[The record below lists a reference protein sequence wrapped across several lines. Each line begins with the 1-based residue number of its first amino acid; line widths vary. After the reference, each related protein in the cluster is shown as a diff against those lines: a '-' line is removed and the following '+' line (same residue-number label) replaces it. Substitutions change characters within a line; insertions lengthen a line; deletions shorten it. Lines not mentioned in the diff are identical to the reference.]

1 MSITSTEKKRRFI
14 MFALLGLAVAAVIVV
29 GSMMLFAPKK
39 PPASATLATART
51 DAVKGQAGGEGSEE
65 YNKKLEAH
73 DQQKANSALAAGESF
88 IPTPVGT
95 KTPAVTRKQDTPPP
109 PPPVTPPRVAPV
121 QPPRTD
127 NTLQKRMMEDLAALD
142 AKLSSVSVEQG
153 KVVFVHDFS
162 KDKPL
167 PPPAAVAADGE
178 TVPATVLTLR
188 PGDLLYAVIDTGVN
202 SDVPSAVM
210 ATVASGKL
218 KNARLLGKFQRFE
231 ERLVL
236 AFSRVILPDG
246 SDAQIEGYAVDPAT
260 SETSVASSVD
270 THFFSRWGGL
280 VASAFL
286 EGLSSA
292 KKYSGAQ
299 STVYGG
305 YGGGMNNQATDQMVW
320 NTYSPADQAW
330 IAAGKVGE
338 KAGKIFE
345 KNFDRPPTVYLESGT
360 AVGILVLNVK
370 AQQGAR

>member
-1 MSITSTEKKRRFI
+1 MSVTSTEKKRRFV
-14 MFALLGLAVAAVIVV
+14 MFALLGVAVTVVLAVGYMA
-29 GSMMLFAPKK
+29 LFAPKK
-39 PPASATLATART
+39 PSASATLASART
-51 DAVKGQAGGEGSEE
+51 DSVKGQAGGEGSEE

-109 PPPVTPPRVAPV
+109 PPPVTPPRVAPI
-121 QPPRTD
+121 QAPRTD
-127 NTLQKRMMEDLAALD
+127 NTLQKRMLEDLAALD

-167 PPPAAVAADGE
+167 PAPAFVSSDGE
-178 TVPATVLTLR
+178 SLASNTLTLK

-236 AFSRVILPDG
+236 AFTRVILPDG

-260 SETSVASSVD
+260 SEASVASSVD

>member
-14 MFALLGLAVAAVIVV
+14 MFALLGVALAAVIVV
-29 GSMMLFAPKK
+29 GSMMLFAPQK
-39 PPASATLATART
+39 PPASASLATART

-95 KTPAVTRKQDTPPP
+95 KTPTVTRKTDTAPP
-109 PPPVTPPRVAPV
+109 PPPVAPPRVAPV

-153 KVVFVHDFS
+153 KIVFVHDFS

-167 PPPAAVAADGE
+167 PAPAAVAADGE
-178 TVPATVLTLR
+178 NTPATVLALR

-260 SETSVASSVD
+260 SEASVASSVD

-286 EGLSSA
+286 EGLSNA

-320 NTYSPADQAW
+320 NTYSPTDQAW

-345 KNFDRPPTVYLESGT
+345 KNFDRPPTVYLESGA
-360 AVGILVLNVK
+360 AVGIFVLNVK

>member
-1 MSITSTEKKRRFI
+1 MSVTSTEKKRRFV
-14 MFALLGLAVAAVIVV
+14 MFALLGVAVTVVLAVGYMA
-29 GSMMLFAPKK
+29 LFAPKK
-39 PPASATLATART
+39 PPASATLASART

-65 YNKKLEAH
+65 YNKKLAAH
-73 DQQKANSALAAGESF
+73 DQQKANAALTAGDSF

-109 PPPVTPPRVAPV
+109 PPPVAPPRVVPA
-121 QPPRTD
+121 QAPRTD
-127 NTLQKRMMEDLAALD
+127 NTLQKRMLEDLAALD

-162 KDKPL
+162 KDKPAL
-167 PPPAAVAADGE
+167 APAAITGGAEQASG
-178 TVPATVLTLR
+178 TTLTLR

-236 AFSRVILPDG
+236 AFTRVILPDG

-260 SETSVASSVD
+260 SEASVASSVD

-280 VASAFL
+280 IATAFL
-286 EGLSSA
+286 EGLSNA
-292 KKYSGAQ
+292 KRYSGSQ
-299 STVYGG
+299 STIYD
-305 YGGGMNNQATDQMVW
+305 GMNGQTTDQMVW

>member
-95 KTPAVTRKQDTPPP
+95 KTPAVTKKADTAPP
-109 PPPVTPPRVAPV
+109 PPPVAPPRVAPV